1 MHIIA
6 VTNQKGGVGKTTVA
20 MQIAAAL
27 SRRHQVLL
35 VDVDPQRSTVW
46 WAENADRPLPF
57 TFAGAQQP
65 AMVARLPLLE
75 GNFDFVVVDT
85 PGSLEDTRIL
95 ETVLDAADYA
105 LVPMTPEPLAVEPT
119 VRTIQRLI
127 EPRHLRYSIVLNKV
141 DPRVPD
147 QMAKWQ
153 ELIDS
158 EFGYAR
164 TANSLRLYKA
174 HADAPLLGHL
184 ITGMPDNRRTAG
196 AIADITALSHEVAD
210 HLSTA
215 GIGAW

>member
-1 MHIIA
+1 MQTIA

-27 SRRHQVLL
+27 SRRRQVLL

-46 WAENADRPLPF
+46 WAENAQHPLPF

-75 GNFDFVVVDT
+75 SEFDFVVVDT

-147 QMAKWQ
+147 QMVRWQ
-153 ELIDS
+153 ELVDS
-158 EFGYAR
+158 EFGYPR
-164 TANSLRLYKA
+164 TENSLRLYKA
-174 HADAPLLGHL
+174 HADAPLLGQL
-184 ITGMPDNRRTAG
+184 VTGMPDNRRTAG
-196 AIADITALSHEVAD
+196 AIADVTALSYEIAE
-210 HLSTA
+210 HLTTA